1 MSRFVLVVAYDGAP
15 FHGWQTQPSGMAV
28 QDVLENALSK
38 VADQAIKV
46 VCAGRTDTGVHA
58 LAQIVHCDL
67 PDTRPETAWFRGV
80 NALLPA
86 SVQVKMVCHVDSEF
100 HARFDA
106 IERSYRYLIYRSA
119 SAHPLLSGRAGWVF
133 RPLDIQKMEVAA
145 RTLLGQHDFSS
156 FRSSQCQANSPVR
169 ELKMLRFRE
178 QGAVLAIEFKANAFL
193 HHMIRNI
200 VGALVE
206 VGTEKRDLAWFES
219 VFKAKDRRLGAATFA
234 PDGLYFLAPT
244 YSSDKAPEQLR
255 AACAEHTEEQAQ
267 WWY

>member
-1 MSRFVLVVAYDGAP
+1 
-15 FHGWQTQPSGMAV
+15 
-28 QDVLENALSK
+28 
-38 VADQAIKV
+38 
-46 VCAGRTDTGVHA
+46 
-58 LAQIVHCDL
+58 
-67 PDTRPETAWFRGV
+67 
-80 NALLPA
+80 
-86 SVQVKMVCHVDSEF
+86 MVCQVDSEF

-106 IERSYRYLIYRSA
+106 TSRSYRYLIYRGT
-119 SAHPLLSGRAGWVF
+119 SAHPLLNGRAGWVF

-145 RTLLGQHDFSS
+145 RSLLGQHDFSS

-169 ELKMLRFRE
+169 ELTMLRFRE
-178 QGAVLAIEFKANAFL
+178 QGDVLAIEFKANAFL

-219 VFKAKDRRLGAATFA
+219 VFKAKDRRLGAATFS

-244 YSSDKAPEQLR
+244 YRSDKAPEKLR
-255 AACAEHTEEQAQ
+255 AACARLTEEQAQ